1 MSHNKTMGN
10 TWTTTFDATTYQV
23 AVPDGGGLAMK
34 KNCASRTSPISGK
47 CRRFEGQDLVERVA
61 LRALIDR
68 LLDYHVPERCEE
80 GPLTWIHMPSAT
92 GGGTLPSYGVSRCP
106 SPLLLGQM
114 AASDSHPGGQRATPP
129 ILVVGDIVGLIAFR
143 YGNGHLNATVS
154 VRCGVK

>member
-1 MSHNKTMGN
+1 MGN

-92 GGGTLPSYGVSRCP
+92 GGVPFLLMVSHDVPARCCWVKW
-106 SPLLLGQM
+106 LRQIHTR
-114 AASDSHPGGQRATPP
+114 AVNVQRRPF
-129 ILVVGDIVGLIAFR
+129 L
-143 YGNGHLNATVS
+143 S
-154 VRCGVK
+154 